1 MLRRQAHVN
10 AAISPLGNL
19 IMPIIQDSEFGKI
32 TVRRSAKATQV
43 RLRVAPDG
51 TLRASMPMY
60 APIFL
65 LKRLLKSSRNELR
78 EMLDQSRP
86 QNEFKDGQQI
96 GKSHTIIVRTAARL
110 ATKVKGQHILVD
122 LPASATLNDPEV
134 VRAVRDSV
142 IAALRLEAKSY
153 LPKRLAY
160 LANQLGFSYE
170 KVRFS
175 HASGRWGSCSSTGTI
190 SLNIALMKLPFE
202 LIDYVLVHE
211 LSHTIQMNHSQDF
224 WELVQQGDPGYKL
237 HRKLL
242 KAEAPS
248 I

>member
-1 MLRRQAHVN
+1 
-10 AAISPLGNL
+10 
-19 IMPIIQDSEFGKI
+19 MPIIEDKEFGKI

-51 TLRASMPMY
+51 TLRASMPVY
-60 APIFL
+60 APLFL
-65 LKRLLKSSRNELR
+65 LKRLLKTSRPELR
-78 EMLDQSRP
+78 QLLEQANP
-86 QNEFKDGQQI
+86 HTAFYDGQQI
-96 GKSHTIIVRTAARL
+96 GKSHTIIVRQSL
-110 ATKVKGQHILVD
+110 HLSVKVKGQHILVE
-122 LPASATLNDPEV
+122 LPGTLSLNDPEPS
-134 VRAVRDSV
+134 RQIRDGV
-142 IAALRLEAKSY
+142 IKALRVEAKSY

-160 LANQLGFSYE
+160 LAQQLGFSYE

-175 HASGRWGSCSSTGTI
+175 HASGRWGSCSSNGTI

-202 LIDYVLVHE
+202 LIDYVLIHE
-211 LSHTIQMNHSQDF
+211 LAHTVQMNHSQDF
-224 WELVQQGDPGYKL
+224 WKLVQVGDPLYSK